1 MELLDIVDRQ
11 GNPTGETVDRD
22 TAHREG
28 ILHRTSHVWIYR
40 FWQGQPQLLLQKR
53 CGTKDSFP
61 GCYDIS
67 SAGHIPAGD
76 GFRESAIR
84 ELREELGVEAR
95 EEELIS
101 CGLRFIAWDDSFH
114 GKPFHDRQ
122 VSMVFVL
129 LLQDHEEGDFTLQ
142 ETELESVRWMD
153 LREVVSAVR
162 NKTIPNCIVLEE
174 LMMLERGDSR
184 LKFE

>member
-1 MELLDIVDRQ
+1 MELLDIVDRR
-11 GNPTGETVDRD
+11 GNPTGQTVDRE

-40 FWQGQPQLLLQKR
+40 FRQGRPQLLLQKR

-76 GFRESAIR
+76 GFRQSALR
-84 ELREELGVEAR
+84 ELREELGVEAGADD
-95 EEELIS
+95 LVS
-101 CGLRFIAWDDSFH
+101 CGLRYICWDDSFH

-122 VSMVFVL
+122 VSEVFVL
-129 LLQDHEEGDFTLQ
+129 LLQDYEEGDFSLQ
-142 ETELESVRWMD
+142 ETELESVRWMGFQ
-153 LREVVSAVR
+153 EVADAVR
-162 NKTIPNCIVLEE
+162 SNAIPHCIVLEE
-174 LMMLERGDSR
+174 LKMLERGDSR
-184 LKFE
+184 LTFE